1 MIATMWWLVFR
12 YIWIMFVGSDVK
24 MGLDSRSLS
33 IDEGVADWVVDI
45 SGREEEEVTDFKAMQ
60 EMKEI

>member
-1 MIATMWWLVFR
+1 
-12 YIWIMFVGSDVK
+12 MFVGSDVK

-33 IDEGVADWVVDI
+33 IDEGVADWVIDI
-45 SGREEEEVTDFKAMQ
+45 SGREEEEVTDFKVIQ